1 MTIVN
6 TVPTRLAIV
15 GCTASGKS
23 SLALAVA
30 SILRERDVP
39 AEIVCIDSMTVYR
52 GLDVGTAKATLDE
65 QMLVPHHC
73 IDLVEP
79 NEEYSVGDF
88 QRVAL
93 AAIDDIESRG
103 GVPILV
109 GGTGLY
115 VDAVVD
121 ELDIPSQFPAVRA
134 ALTLE
139 LRSGVPLD
147 DLYARLVSLDPSA
160 ATKME
165 PTNERRI
172 VRALEVCVGSGRPF
186 SSFGPGIE
194 ASQEPGRYAMIGLE
208 WDRPTLA
215 TRIEHRLAKQ
225 FDDGFL
231 EEAAALLEHWG
242 ETLSKTVGQALGYR
256 ELWEFLD
263 NLWEFDEILAEIVTH
278 TRQFAVRQERWF
290 RRDKRIQWLDGTESL
305 ETLVAQTLAT
315 LHPVA

>member
-1 MTIVN
+1 MPIAKT
-6 TVPTRLAIV
+6 TPTRLAIV

-23 SLALAVA
+23 SLGLAVA

-39 AEIVCIDSMTVYR
+39 AEIVCVDSMTVYR

-79 NEEYSVGDF
+79 DEEYSVGDF
-88 QRVAL
+88 QRFAL
-93 AAIDDIESRG
+93 RAIDNIESRG

-139 LRSGVPLD
+139 LRSGVPLEN
-147 DLYARLVSLDPSA
+147 LYARLDSLDPSA

-172 VRALEVCVGSGRPF
+172 IRALEVCVGSGRPF
-186 SSFGPGIE
+186 SSFGPGLE

-208 WDRPTLA
+208 WDRSTLA
-215 TRIEHRLAKQ
+215 ARIEHRLAKQ

-242 ETLSKTVGQALGYR
+242 DSLSKTVGQALGYR

-263 NLWEFDEILAEIVTH
+263 NLWEFDEILTEIVTH

-290 RRDKRIQWLDGTESL
+290 RRDKRIHWLDGTDSL
-305 ETLVAQTLAT
+305 ETLVAQSLAAF
-315 LHPVA
+315 HPVA